1 MTDNDVRPLQ
11 HRPTVPRAPD
21 VLPGLPMVRCQADSA
36 LGHLG
41 DRGDGLP
48 RPQKGGPGRLDGS
61 RALGDTVALI
71 GAWSASF
78 GPCAVRAPDRDET
91 PLSPDEEAIAM
102 KVFLT
107 RSVYEITHPSNDH
120 HSPQRRV
127 DPVDFFA

>member
-11 HRPTVPRAPD
+11 HRPAVPRAPD
-21 VLPGLPMVRCQADSA
+21 VLPSLPLVRCQADSA

-78 GPCAVRAPDRDET
+78 GPCAVRAPDPGET
-91 PLSPDEEAIAM
+91 PLSQVEALIAIQY
-102 KVFLT
+102 FPI
-107 RSVYEITHPSNDH
+107 EISL
-120 HSPQRRV
+120 
-127 DPVDFFA
+127 